1 MKLANGCWLVFH
13 IVTAPADFFY
23 FIQLGLQHF
32 FLRFFGLSIY
42 CPPIALR
49 CATIQPNSI
58 WQKPPVRYS
67 GFAVPVSGC
76 AASPGRAADAARA
89 ILDGHIVLSRSL
101 AEAGHYPAIDIEQSA
116 SRVMHNVVSRDH
128 FELARRFRAVNS
140 RYQKGRDLVQIGAY
154 VSGSDPALDEAIR
167 LHLGMT
173 AFLQQ
178 DMHASAQFEDCL
190 GQMSEALESG
200 ISAP

>member
-1 MKLANGCWLVFH
+1 
-13 IVTAPADFFY
+13 
-23 FIQLGLQHF
+23 
-32 FLRFFGLSIY
+32 
-42 CPPIALR
+42 
-49 CATIQPNSI
+49 
-58 WQKPPVRYS
+58 
-67 GFAVPVSGC
+67 
-76 AASPGRAADAARA
+76 
-89 ILDGHIVLSRSL
+89 
-101 AEAGHYPAIDIEQSA
+101 
-116 SRVMHNVVSRDH
+116 MHNVVSRDH

-178 DMHASAQFEDCL
+178 DMYASAQFEDCL